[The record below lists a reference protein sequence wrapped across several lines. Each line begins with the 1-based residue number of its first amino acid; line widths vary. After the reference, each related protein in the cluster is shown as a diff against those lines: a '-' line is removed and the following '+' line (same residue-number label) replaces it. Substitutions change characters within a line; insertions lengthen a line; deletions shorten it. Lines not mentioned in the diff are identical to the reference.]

1 MRIGLVDVD
10 GRGFPNLALMKL
22 AAWHKARG
30 DTAEMADP
38 TKSYD
43 RVYLSK
49 VFTHSPDCRDEY
61 PCEVVR
67 GGTGYRDYATVL
79 PEEVEHTCPDYSLY
93 NVREAYGFLTR
104 GCPNRCPWCVV
115 PHKEGGIRPHADIG
129 EFLAGRRRAV
139 LLDNNVLASDWGL
152 AQIEKIIRLGVRADF
167 NQGLDARRI
176 ARCPEV
182 AELLARVQWLRF
194 LRMAYDTSALRD
206 DVRRAVELLGRCGI
220 PPRKLFFYVLVRDD
234 IDDALRRIREL
245 KTLGCIRTTLPGLCG
260 RYETF
265 ARAVAFGLLV
275 QQQAAVQSD
284 GLH

>member
-10 GRGFPNLALMKL
+10 GRGFPNLVLMKL

-30 DTAEMADP
+30 DTVEFADP
-38 TKSYD
+38 EAGRYD
-43 RVYLSK
+43 KVYMSK

-93 NVREAYGFLTR
+93 GVGEAYGFLTR

-115 PHKEGGIRPHADIG
+115 PRKEGGIRPHADIE

-152 AQIEKIIRLGVRADF
+152 VQIGKIVRLGIRVDF

-176 ARCPEV
+176 ARDPEV
-182 AELLARVQWLRF
+182 AELLARVRWLRF
-194 LRMAYDTSALRD
+194 LRPTTPTPCGTTYTGPWSCSAGAAYRPASSSSTYWCATTSTR
-206 DVRRAVELLGRCGI
+206 RCG
-220 PPRKLFFYVLVRDD
+220 
-234 IDDALRRIREL
+234 AS
-245 KTLGCIRTTLPGLCG
+245 G
-260 RYETF
+260 
-265 ARAVAFGLLV
+265 
-275 QQQAAVQSD
+275 S
-284 GLH
+284 

>member
-10 GRGFPNLALMKL
+10 GRGFPNLVLMKL

-30 DTAEMADP
+30 DTVEFADP
-38 TKSYD
+38 EAGRYD
-43 RVYLSK
+43 KVYMSK

-93 NVREAYGFLTR
+93 GVGEAYGFLTR

-115 PHKEGGIRPHADIG
+115 PRKEGGIRPHADIE

-152 AQIEKIIRLGVRADF
+152 VQIGKIVRLGIRVDF
-167 NQGLDARRI
+167 NQGLDARR
-176 ARCPEV
+176 
-182 AELLARVQWLRF
+182 
-194 LRMAYDTSALRD
+194 
-206 DVRRAVELLGRCGI
+206 
-220 PPRKLFFYVLVRDD
+220 
-234 IDDALRRIREL
+234 
-245 KTLGCIRTTLPGLCG
+245 
-260 RYETF
+260 
-265 ARAVAFGLLV
+265 
-275 QQQAAVQSD
+275 
-284 GLH
+284 